1 MTEFTRLQ
9 KEQLDNWVIQAK
21 AASRTGKLPDYIPQL
36 AAADPAAFALH
47 IHSLDGQSFL
57 LGDAALSFPLMSVVK
72 PFVLFYLLL
81 ELGAETV
88 FNRVGSEPS
97 EQPFNS
103 LNQLQFDKGWPR
115 NPMINSGAIALAAM
129 LPGTDAAS
137 RCENLRGWL
146 NRHANSQLIL
156 DESMLASVRSLPN
169 QNNRAIARELA
180 AAGCVEDADSAL
192 DTYNRICCLSGT
204 IEDLTRLGMLLIQH
218 PDSNWA
224 ESARTVKTLM
234 TTCGLYQASKRFAEK
249 VGLPTK
255 SGVSGAVLSI
265 AGVKPE
271 ENRAVI
277 ACYSPPLNAEG
288 NSVAGLFLLEVL
300 AQMWGKNL

>member
-1 MTEFTRLQ
+1 MTDFILLQ
-9 KEQLDNWVIQAK
+9 KAQLDNWVIQAK
-21 AASRTGKLPDYIPQL
+21 AASRTGRLPDYIPRL
-36 AAADPAAFALH
+36 AAADPAAFALQ
-47 IHSLDGQSFL
+47 IQTLDGQCYL

-88 FNRVGSEPS
+88 FNHVGNEPS

-103 LNQLQFDKGWPR
+103 LNQLQADKGWPR
-115 NPMINSGAIALAAM
+115 NPMINSGAIALASM

-137 RCENLRGWL
+137 RCENLRCWL
-146 NRHANSQLIL
+146 NRQANSQLVL
-156 DESMLASVRSLPN
+156 DESMLDSVRSLPN
-169 QNNRAIARELA
+169 QNNRAIALELA

-192 DTYNRICCLSGT
+192 DTYNRLCCLSGT
-204 IEDLTRLGMLLIQH
+204 IVDLTRLGMLLVQH
-218 PDSNWA
+218 PHSIWS
-224 ESARTVKTLM
+224 ESARTVKVLM

-255 SGVSGAVLSI
+255 SGVSGAVLSVV
-265 AGVKPE
+265 GD
-271 ENRAVI
+271 RGVI
-277 ACYSPPLNAEG
+277 ACYSPPLDAEG

-300 AQMWGKNL
+300 ARMWGNSGKGN